1 MFLEK
6 ALESRGVARLTGALA
21 PAILAKMAEGPA
33 DSGTG
38 DAVDEY
44 RLYLERFD
52 ALVGAVEF
60 GIYQKHRGRLIKK
73 LTYDEFE
80 EKLGEYREVDK
91 AYAEILEHGD
101 TINDV
106 LVKVLRERSDELLI
120 DRKL

>member
-6 ALESRGVARLTGALA
+6 AVESPAVARLTGRSGG
-21 PAILAKMAEGPA
+21 AILAGMADGPA
-33 DSGTG
+33 ESGN

-52 ALVGAVEF
+52 ALVGTVEF
-60 GIYQKHRGRLIKK
+60 GIYQKHKGRLIKK

-80 EKLGEYREVDK
+80 AKLGEYREVDK
-91 AYAEILEHGD
+91 AYNEILEHGD

-106 LVKVLRERSDELLI
+106 LVKVLRERSDELLM
-120 DRKL
+120 DRKV

>member
-1 MFLEK
+1 MRVEPG
-6 ALESRGVARLTGALA
+6 EPGASD
-21 PAILAKMAEGPA
+21 EGE
-33 DSGTG
+33 G

-44 RLYLERFD
+44 RRYLERFE
-52 ALVGAVEF
+52 AAVGPSEF
-60 GIYQKHRGRLIKK
+60 GTYAKYHGRLIKK

-91 AYAEILEHGD
+91 AYKEILDHGD

-120 DRKL
+120 ERKL

>member
-1 MFLEK
+1 
-6 ALESRGVARLTGALA
+6 
-21 PAILAKMAEGPA
+21 MAGDA
-33 DSGTG
+33 GTG

-44 RLYLERFD
+44 RLYLARFD
-52 ALVGAVEF
+52 AVVGSVEF
-60 GIYQKHRGRLIKK
+60 GAYQKHNGRLIKK

-80 EKLGEYREVDK
+80 AKLGEYREVDK

-120 DRKL
+120 DRRL